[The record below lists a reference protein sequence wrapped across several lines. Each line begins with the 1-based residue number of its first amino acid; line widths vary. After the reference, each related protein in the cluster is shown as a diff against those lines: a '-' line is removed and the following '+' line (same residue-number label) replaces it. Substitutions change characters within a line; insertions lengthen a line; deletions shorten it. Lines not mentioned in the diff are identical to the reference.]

1 MGLVRAYII
10 FALIIFFVNTS
21 VSIDFV
27 SRLIDESELIDLFN
41 MGISIIGDIPK
52 RLDQIS

>member
-1 MGLVRAYII
+1 MYKRQAYII
-10 FALIIFFVNTS
+10 FALIILFVNTS
-21 VSIDFV
+21 VSIDYI
-27 SRLIDESELIDLFN
+27 SNLIDESELVDLFN

>member
-1 MGLVRAYII
+1 
-10 FALIIFFVNTS
+10 VNTS

-41 MGISIIGDIPK
+41 MGISIIGEIPK